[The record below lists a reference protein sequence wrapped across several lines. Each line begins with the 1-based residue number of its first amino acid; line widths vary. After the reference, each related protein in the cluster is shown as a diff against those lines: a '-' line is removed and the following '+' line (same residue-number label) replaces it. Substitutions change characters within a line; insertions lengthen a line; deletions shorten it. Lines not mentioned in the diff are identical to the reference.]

1 LVQYS
6 WFAVGRQNRPE
17 VYRIDLRPAT
27 DRPSGTRLARALRG
41 RPPRNAPE
49 RDTMFGLGIVGVILL
64 IIIVLWLLGVIG

>member
-17 VYRIDLRPAT
+17 VYRIDHRAAT
-27 DRPSGTRLARALRG
+27 GRPSGAGLARTLRG
-41 RPPRNAPE
+41 RRPRNARE
-49 RDTMFGLGIVGVILL
+49 RDTMFGLGIVGTILL